1 MSERQ
6 YLVSFICDGQPQ
18 TDVLHAD
25 EETLSVEA
33 ALALLR
39 RQEPELDAKEV
50 SDVQVQKRNS
60 TDKTEGVP
68 GHYQQ
73 P

>member
-1 MSERQ
+1 MSEHQ

-18 TDVLHAD
+18 TDVLHAG

-39 RQEPELDAKEV
+39 RQKPELDAKNV
-50 SDVQVQKRNS
+50 SDVQVQKRS
-60 TDKTEGVP
+60 RTDKTKGVP